1 MNCLFLK
8 DTVRAFYIDDESLKL
23 LGEILSNKTG
33 RLMFR
38 LLSEKEYYTN
48 ELANKLKITVSLT
61 IHHLKKLEALNIV
74 EIKNKKII
82 PNGIKRRFFKIKSEI
97 FISKLTREKSEEKG
111 LLQRIFKDDVTQL

>member
-1 MNCLFLK
+1 LNDK
-8 DTVRAFYIDDESLKL
+8 VKAFYIDDESLKL

-61 IHHLKKLEALNIV
+61 IHHLKKLEELELV

-97 FISKLTREKSEEKG
+97 FISKSTREKSEEKE
-111 LLQRIFKDDVTQL
+111 LWQRIFREDVLQL